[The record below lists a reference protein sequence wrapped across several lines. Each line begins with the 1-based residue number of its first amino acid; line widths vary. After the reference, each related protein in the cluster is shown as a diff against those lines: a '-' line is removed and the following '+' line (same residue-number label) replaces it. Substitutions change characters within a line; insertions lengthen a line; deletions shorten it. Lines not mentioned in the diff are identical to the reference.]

1 MPFATGWIRESELNM
16 NDVKLV
22 GRHNE
27 VPVLEIKNLSVS
39 FVSGKTKRPVA
50 VTQDINLR
58 IGDGETLA
66 LVGESGSG
74 KSVTAMSILRLLPR
88 NARFSGS
95 IKFRGREL
103 TQLDR
108 NQLNKVRGNEIAT
121 VFQDPMTALNPVYK
135 IGDLLGE
142 ALHKQG
148 LSSSRA
154 EDAALGLLDRV
165 GIPAPDK
172 KIHQYPH
179 QLSGGQR
186 QRVMIAMA
194 ISANPRLLIADE
206 PTTALDVTVQ
216 AEILDLLLDLKQDNN
231 MALLLITHDM
241 GVVADAADHVT
252 VMRKGRVVE
261 NAAVHDLFAG
271 PTHDYTREL
280 LGAVSHLGKSAKTV
294 VPYLNP
300 AGHPTHDKTPA
311 LRMNDV
317 VIEYRSSS
325 KADTFRAIDKVSFEI
340 LPGEVVGLVGES
352 GSGKSTLGRAVV
364 GLVPVADGSVL
375 VDGMDIAKAK
385 KRELRTA
392 RQHVSMIFQDP
403 ASSLDPRA
411 TIGESVVAPLR
422 WNGLERDS
430 RVLMKRAGELLE
442 MVRISPDWS
451 GRYPHELSGGER
463 QRIGIA
469 RALAL
474 NPKLLVA
481 DEPTSALDVSVQ
493 ASVLELLRALQSSMG
508 FSCLFISHDL
518 SVIESLADRVVVI
531 HKGRLVEQ
539 GSTAAILNHPTQD
552 YTRRLIAAAPVPDP
566 VEQASRRKRRL
577 AMR

>member
-1 MPFATGWIRESELNM
+1 MPFATGWILESELNM
-16 NDVKLV
+16 NEMKPV
-22 GRHNE
+22 GHPNE
-27 VPVLEIKNLSVS
+27 VPVLEIEDLSVS
-39 FVSGKTKRPVA
+39 FVSGKTKRPVV
-50 VTQDINLR
+50 VTQGINLQ

-74 KSVTAMSILRLLPR
+74 KSVTAMSILRLLPH

-95 IKFRGREL
+95 IKFCGREL
-103 TQLDR
+103 TQLSR
-108 NQLNKVRGNEIAT
+108 NQLSKVRGNEIAT

-154 EDAALGLLDRV
+154 EQAALDLLDRV

-172 KIHQYPH
+172 KIHHYPH

-216 AEILDLLLDLKQDNN
+216 AEILDLLLDLKQENN

-252 VMRKGRVVE
+252 VMRKGSIVE
-261 NAAVHDLFAG
+261 NAAVHDLFAN
-271 PTHDYTREL
+271 PTHDYTKEL
-280 LGAVSHLGKSAKTV
+280 LRAVSHLGKSAKSV

-300 AGHPTHDKTPA
+300 VNGPAHDKTPA

-317 VIEYRSSS
+317 VIEYRSLS

-375 VDGMDIAKAK
+375 VDGMDIAKAH

-422 WNGLERDS
+422 WNGLERNS
-430 RVLMKRAGELLE
+430 RVLAKRAGELLE

-493 ASVLELLRALQSSMG
+493 ASVLELLRTLQSSMG

-539 GSTAAILNHPTQD
+539 GSTAAILNDPAQD

-566 VEQASRRKRRL
+566 VEQALRRKRRL
-577 AMR
+577 ATR